1 MPLLG
6 VGILTPLPVYVAL
19 IIKLV
24 RKCLNKNKNQKKD
37 LELEESKEMLEM
49 KEIRV

>member
-6 VGILTPLPVYVAL
+6 VGILTPLPVYAAL

-24 RKCLNKNKNQKKD
+24 RKCLGKNKNQKKD
-37 LELEESKEMLEM
+37 LEVEESKGMLEM
-49 KEIRV
+49 KKIRV